1 MVQPV
6 FEAPVWV
13 KPGSRTTGVGGSY
26 GQPPS
31 LVVRVASPAAE
42 GAANRALIK
51 ALASALGVRRSDVQI
66 VRGLHSRGKVVRIRD
81 PRNDLAQ
88 RWARLLSTVD

>member
-1 MVQPV
+1 MVL

-13 KPGSRTTGVGGSY
+13 KPGSRTTGVEVPTGSR
-26 GQPPS
+26 P

-51 ALASALGVRRSDVQI
+51 ALASALRASVRRED
-66 VRGLHSRGKVVRIRD
+66 RARLHSRPSGCGSKILGTTWRSDGRGCCL
-81 PRNDLAQ
+81 P
-88 RWARLLSTVD
+88 WTE